1 MTELAQRALVRPLI
15 QRKVLGK
22 HMLHDAMPLNSV
34 KTHNTTPHDL
44 VFHLW
49 SSGTFMNLPEAFER

>member
-1 MTELAQRALVRPLI
+1 MTILAQRALVRPLV

-22 HMLHDAMPLNSV
+22 HMLNDAMALNSV

>member
-1 MTELAQRALVRPLI
+1 MTILAQRALVRPLV
-15 QRKVLGK
+15 QRKALGK

-44 VFHLW
+44 VFPPVVIRDI
-49 SSGTFMNLPEAFER
+49 SEPS